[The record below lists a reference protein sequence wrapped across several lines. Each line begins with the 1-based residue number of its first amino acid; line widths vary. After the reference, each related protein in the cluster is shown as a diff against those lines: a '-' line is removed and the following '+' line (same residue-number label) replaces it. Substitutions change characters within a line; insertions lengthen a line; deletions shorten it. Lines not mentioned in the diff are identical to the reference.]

1 MACHLTTTVLRQFQ
15 ENDRPEILLLNAE
28 SVQVLS
34 PMSSARFT
42 ELKEQCALLLVAED
56 DGAVCGFLL
65 AFTAGAEYDSP
76 NYRWFSDNV
85 DGFLYIDRIVVS
97 SKTRGLGIGNL
108 LYLEARKWA
117 VSNSL
122 SKLTAEIDVE
132 PPNHGSLMFHRKLGF
147 LEMATQRV
155 ADTKLVSLQCLDIR

>member
-1 MACHLTTTVLRQFQ
+1 MADHLTTIVLRQFQ
-15 ENDRPEILLLNAE
+15 KNDRLEILRLNAE

-42 ELKEQCALLLVAED
+42 ELKEQCSLLLIAED
-56 DGAVCGFLL
+56 DGAVCGFLM
-65 AFTAGAEYDSP
+65 AFTAGTAYDSP

-85 DGFLYIDRIVVS
+85 EGFLYVDRIVVS
-97 SKTRGLGIGNL
+97 GRARGLGIGKR
-108 LYLEARKWA
+108 LYSEALKWA

-122 SKLTAEIDVE
+122 SKLTAEIDLE
-132 PPNHGSLMFHRKLGF
+132 PPNHGSLTFHKKLGF

-155 ADTKLVSLQCLDIR
+155 AATKLVSLQCLDIG

>member
-76 NYRWFSDNV
+76 NYRRFSHNV
-85 DGFLYIDRIVVS
+85 HGFLYIDRSVVS
-97 SKTRGLGIGNL
+97 SKPRGLGIGNR
-108 LYLEARKWA
+108 LYSEPRKWA

-122 SKLTAEIDVE
+122 SNLTAELEVA
-132 PPNHGSLMFHRKLGF
+132 PANQGPLTSHRTLVV
-147 LEMATQRV
+147 LDMSTHRVPAT
-155 ADTKLVSLQCLDIR
+155 